1 MAFEVQLDA
10 PPAGYVLESALE
22 GETARVAVRE
32 FTSSEDGELFVSRL
46 EGIPQQLLSL
56 LPANARV
63 APSMVDHLVA
73 IIRKDLTATVYLNEC
88 EIHAQI
94 RVARPVE
101 AGEPVLED
109 DVIDIGRLSFEG
121 VKFPTDAGVAC
132 LFSSGWRKGF
142 FFDVEPLL
150 VDGQD
155 REYEVEELLGS
166 YMAYLD
172 NQRLFSLDEA
182 DWSFMIERGWF
193 PFITLPK
200 RVTDSQISFTKSR
213 VDADV
218 VLPQVVAAVK
228 TSVPAFR
235 ERWSGSELFRPHLD
249 FLLRALDRFE
259 DADFISCTSIVYP
272 RIEGILRSMHEA
284 LGVEESTSQRV
295 LTQVATEAREE
306 ELHPY
311 SWLLPAPFRRFID
324 EAYFAHFTPG
334 QPANLLRN
342 TVGHGVATA
351 EQFDEKGACLGLLIV
366 DQLFF
371 YLPTSEAN

>member
-10 PPAGYVLESALE
+10 PPAGYALESALE

-32 FTSSEDGELFVSRL
+32 FTSSVDGELFVSRL

-56 LPANARV
+56 LPADARV

-73 IIRKDLTATVYLNEC
+73 IIRKDLTATVYLNAC

-94 RVARPVE
+94 RIARPME

-109 DVIDIGRLSFEG
+109 DVIDISRLSFEG

-132 LFSSGWRKGF
+132 VFSSGWRKGF

-200 RVTDSQISFTKSR
+200 RVTNSLISFTKSR

-228 TSVPAFR
+228 ASVPAFR
-235 ERWSGSELFRPHLD
+235 ERWSGSELLRPHLD

-284 LGVEESTSQRV
+284 LGVEESASQRV

-334 QPANLLRN
+334 QPANLSRN

-351 EQFDEKGACLGLLIV
+351 EQFDEKGASALAC
-366 DQLFF
+366 
-371 YLPTSEAN
+371 S